1 MSDSAPGKMI
11 SISLKDKPTV
21 YYSYMPFF
29 AHGGFFVPT
38 SDPFKMGDEVLLMVD
53 LLDHPDKFILRTH
66 VAWINQNR
74 TSNGQSQGIGLAFGD
89 DETAIKCRM
98 YVEEQLP
105 GLLHTDRATY
115 TM

>member
-66 VAWINQNR
+66 VAWINPAR
-74 TSNGQSQGIGLAFGD
+74 TSANRPKGIGLAFSH
-89 DETAIKCRM
+89 DEISAQTKSQIEA
-98 YVEEQLP
+98 EL
-105 GLLHTDRATY
+105 GNLLKNDRT
-115 TM
+115 TFTL